1 MYNVK
6 VSYQA
11 LKVAGPSVVTS
22 AADIQEFVVPSKIR
36 VRRILATVSTAI
48 VSTGSVV
55 ITVFS
60 RPTVGSTAS
69 QVSLGTLTIPAASVA
84 GSTFYKDLSTIV
96 SGVKAGQ
103 SVAFAV
109 STAAA
114 GGGAAGAVYCTFE
127 AEEDPETASNQS
139 NLTASA

>member
-6 VSYQA
+6 A
-11 LKVAGPSVVTS
+11 FFHAPKVAGPSVVTS
-22 AADIQEFVVPSKIR
+22 AADIQEFLVPSKVR
-36 VRRILATVSTAI
+36 VRRILATVSTAV

-55 ITVFS
+55 ITVYS
-60 RPTVGSTAS
+60 RPTVGSSSS
-69 QVSLGTLTIPAASVA
+69 QVTLGTLTVPAASVA
-84 GSTFYKDLSTIV
+84 GATFYKDLSTIT
-96 SGVKAGQ
+96 SAVKAGQ

-109 STAAA
+109 TTAAA
-114 GGGAAGAVYCTFE
+114 GTGAAGAVYCTFE